1 MATAAASAGYY
12 SAMIKNPIVRSVIGA
27 AVLLGCCGVQAAF
40 AQSWAQFQNPKPN
53 PLPMI
58 ARSVIP
64 EVEGR
69 MGRLA
74 MDQKSGRLY
83 VAALRD
89 GSLRV
94 LDHTLMKIAQVVP
107 NLPEPQGVLMLEDQ
121 RRLLVSCGDG
131 SVRVFKLAD
140 DGAATEERKVFF
152 GGEADAIRYDERNK
166 RAWVGH
172 GKFVTSFDPAT
183 GEKAKT
189 IDMPGMTDGLAVEQ
203 RGTRVFVNV
212 GSEGKILVIDKDKNA
227 IDATWT
233 LKDAKGN
240 NPIDLD
246 EDNGRLFIA
255 SRNPGRLIVLDSADG
270 KEITRLPIGEDADD
284 LWYDRV
290 GTRIY
295 VSCGGGAGEVS
306 IAKQDSKDTY
316 TMWAREATTAGSRT
330 SVLIPQKRR
339 YIVIAPKSGDTPCF
353 VFIYVIAP

>member
-1 MATAAASAGYY
+1 
-12 SAMIKNPIVRSVIGA
+12 MIKLTLVRGVIGA
-27 AVLLGCCGVQAAF
+27 AVVLGVCGAQAAV
-40 AQSWAQFQNPKPN
+40 AQSWSQFQSPKPN

-74 MDQKSGRLY
+74 MDQKSGRVY

-94 LDHTLMKIAQVVP
+94 LDHTMMKVAQVVP
-107 NLPEPQGVLMLEDQ
+107 ELPEPQGVLMLEDQ
-121 RRLLVSCGDG
+121 RRLLVTCGDG
-131 SVRVFKLAD
+131 SVRVFKIAD
-140 DGAATEERKVFF
+140 DGVATEERKVYL
-152 GGEADAIRYDERNK
+152 GGEADAVRYDERNK

-183 GEKAKT
+183 GEKSKSIELPA
-189 IDMPGMTDGLAVEQ
+189 MCDGVAVEQ
-203 RGTRVFVNV
+203 RGGRVFANV
-212 GSEGKILVIDKDKNA
+212 GAEGKVVVIDKEKNA
-227 IDATWT
+227 IETTWE
-233 LKDAKGN
+233 LKEAKGN

-246 EDNGRLFIA
+246 EDNARVFVA
-255 SRNPGRLIVLDSADG
+255 ARNPGRLIVLDSKDG
-270 KEITRLPIGEDADD
+270 KEIARLPIGEDADD
-284 LWYDRV
+284 LWYDRT

-306 IAKQDSKDTY
+306 IALQESKDKY
-316 TMWAREATTAGSRT
+316 SMWTREGTAAGART

-339 YIVIAPKSGDTPCF
+339 YVVIAPKSGDTPCF